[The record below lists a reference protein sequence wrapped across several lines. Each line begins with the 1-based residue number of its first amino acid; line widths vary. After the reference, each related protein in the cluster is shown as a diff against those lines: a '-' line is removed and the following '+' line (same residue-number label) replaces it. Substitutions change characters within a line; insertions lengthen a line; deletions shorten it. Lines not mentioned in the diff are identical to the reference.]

1 MILPPFPITRL
12 RRLRASHT
20 LRALVRET
28 EINARDLIYPLFV
41 CRGEGV
47 RQEIPAMPGQY
58 RWSVD
63 RLPEEIVRVADL
75 GVSAVLLFGV
85 VDEGDKDE
93 RGSASWDDHGVVQE
107 AVRAI
112 KRAAPEL
119 VVVTDVCLC
128 EYTAHGHCGA
138 VAAGQIVNDATLD
151 LIARQTVSHARAG
164 ADIVAPSGMMD
175 GQVAAIR
182 AALDREGLAHIP
194 ILAYSAKYASGFYG
208 PFRQAAGSAPQF
220 GDRRSYQ
227 MDPANGREALREI
240 ETDLQEGADMVM
252 VKPALAYLD
261 VIALARQRFN
271 APIVAYNVSGEYSM
285 LKAAAQ
291 QGWLDERRVALEIL
305 TAIKRA
311 GADLII
317 TYSAPE
323 VALWLRQGD
332 VL

>member
-151 LIARQTVSHARAG
+151 LIARQAVSHARAG

-182 AALDREGLAHIP
+182 AALDQEGLAHIP